1 MKMEQDIKLRFFQLA
16 VNHIAD
22 GPIWYDFFVTARFEG
37 KDKSMGFRKG
47 RIYHLPLEYDP
58 RRKWWG
64 AQAKEGHWCPY
75 ASPEAFLTNWSP
87 IEATVT
93 IKKRL

>member
-47 RIYHLPLEYDP
+47 RIYHLTLEYDP

-64 AQAKEGHWCPY
+64 AHAKEGHWCPY
-75 ASPEAFLTNWSP
+75 VSPEAFLTNWSP

-93 IKKRL
+93 IKRRL

>member
-37 KDKSMGFRKG
+37 KDKSMGFG
-47 RIYHLPLEYDP
+47 APTHP
-58 RRKWWG
+58 RRL
-64 AQAKEGHWCPY
+64 
-75 ASPEAFLTNWSP
+75 S
-87 IEATVT
+87 
-93 IKKRL
+93 